1 MAANKSKKTA
11 QKEEV
16 KKMNQNEALSMIAHL
31 MEKGQKC
38 NRVWHWFAGV
48 MLFLIVVFFYF
59 GNIITYY
66 LNNWIYQLINK

>member
-1 MAANKSKKTA
+1 MAAKKSTK
-11 QKEEV
+11 KEEV

-31 MEKGQKC
+31 MEKKQKC
-38 NRVWHWFAGV
+38 DKIWRWVMGV
-48 MLFLIVVFFYF
+48 LVFLIVVFFYF